1 MKKSTVVLT
10 GITKKIFKRR
20 GYVRSCYL
28 CKRKVSEKSVLLD
41 DDWQPIFKKMLVG
54 QFSFED
60 SEEMDVWLH
69 LCCECKAF
77 IDWIIDIAVSSSTE
91 KILHRMN

>member
-1 MKKSTVVLT
+1 MEKSTVVLT

-41 DDWQPIFKKMLVG
+41 DDWQPIFKKMLIG

-60 SEEMDVWLH
+60 SEEVDVWLF
-69 LCCECKAF
+69 LCCECKAV
-77 IDWIIDIAVSSSTE
+77 IGWIIDIALKNMTAGE
-91 KILHRMN
+91 H